1 MRNNWSVFFK
11 NQSTVLERLF
21 VAMMFIPQKVDM
33 GSILLVWLS
42 VASASSLSSLE
53 MVVKEM
59 AELEDRMTGQRS
71 IGIRDTSGNAKQV
84 MDLMLGFED
93 KRILKESQSYI
104 KEFLNVDE
112 EDKPKQHDKRV
123 KRTVETAQDMFK
135 NFDVVGIDPDP
146 IYSEDSVTDIELKVS
161 KTKSK

>member
-1 MRNNWSVFFK
+1 
-11 NQSTVLERLF
+11 
-21 VAMMFIPQKVDM
+21 MMMIIPQKVGM
-33 GSILLVWLS
+33 GSILLVLLM
-42 VASASSLSSLE
+42 VASASPLSSLE

-59 AELEDRMTGQRS
+59 AQLDRMTGQHRG
-71 IGIRDTSGNAKQV
+71 IGDNSGKAKEV

-112 EDKPKQHDKRV
+112 EDKPKQHDKRE
-123 KRTVETAQDMFK
+123 KRAVGTAQDMFK

>member
-1 MRNNWSVFFK
+1 
-11 NQSTVLERLF
+11 
-21 VAMMFIPQKVDM
+21 MMMIIPQKVGM
-33 GSILLVWLS
+33 GSILLVLLM
-42 VASASSLSSLE
+42 VASASPLSSLE

-59 AELEDRMTGQRS
+59 AQLDRMTGQHRG
-71 IGIRDTSGNAKQV
+71 IGDNSGKAKEV

>member
-1 MRNNWSVFFK
+1 
-11 NQSTVLERLF
+11 
-21 VAMMFIPQKVDM
+21 MMMIIPQKVGM
-33 GSILLVWLS
+33 GSILLVLLM
-42 VASASSLSSLE
+42 VASASPLSSLE

-59 AELEDRMTGQRS
+59 AQLDRMTGQHRG
-71 IGIRDTSGNAKQV
+71 IGDNSGKAKEV

-104 KEFLNVDE
+104 KEFLNVE

-146 IYSEDSVTDIELKVS
+146 IYSEDSVTDIDLKVS